1 MKHQARCSGRDQT
14 EAFPHGAA
22 LAALDR
28 ILEAERALIDRAR
41 LLLDMSKLLSIVS
54 AQQRAA
60 PPKPRGGPMAL
71 AGARGASRSG
81 SASVPTMHAL
91 FTTEVECKMA
101 LVRADLF
108 LHSSEN
114 FESHDHT

>member
-1 MKHQARCSGRDQT
+1 MPRFIEIG
-14 EAFPHGAA
+14 
-22 LAALDR
+22 R

-41 LLLDMSKLLSIVS
+41 LLLDMSNSS
-54 AQQRAA
+54 QWCRRNARRTTQT
-60 PPKPRGGPMAL
+60 RGGPMAL

-114 FESHDHT
+114 FEPHDHT

>member
-1 MKHQARCSGRDQT
+1 VLH
-14 EAFPHGAA
+14 EAPSALLRPRPDGSIPTGAA

-41 LLLDMSKLLSIVS
+41 LLLDMSKLLSMVS
-54 AQQRAA
+54 AQCAPHHPNPRRPNGAGGGERSEPVRLSVRA
-60 PPKPRGGPMAL
+60 
-71 AGARGASRSG
+71 
-81 SASVPTMHAL
+81 HAL

-114 FESHDHT
+114 FEPHDHT